1 MKVLFTGIQ
10 PTGEIHLGNF
20 FGAIANWVRL
30 QHDYTSFISVVDLH
44 AVTIPYEPA
53 EMPGRVRDLATTL
66 YACGIDMERTT
77 LFVQSEVPG
86 HADLTWLFNT
96 ITPLGE
102 LERMTQFKDKRDQF
116 RATVNVAL
124 LDYPVLQAA
133 DILLYKG
140 EVVPVGEDQVQHVEF
155 TREVARHFNMRY
167 GQTFPECQAL
177 LTSTPRVLGLD
188 GDAKMSK
195 SKDNTI
201 GILETPEQIWAK
213 VGPAKTDPARVRRT
227 DPGTPEKCTIWS
239 YHLLVTPEDQKKE
252 IHDGCTTAGIGC
264 IDCKKRFQA
273 NLMKILDPIRERN
286 AELAGSRKQ
295 EVEDRLESNG
305 AKCRAVASATMLEV
319 KEKMG
324 LKKIWK
330 IQS

>member
-10 PTGEIHLGNF
+10 PTGDIHLGNF

-30 QHDYTSFISVVDLH
+30 QHEYTTYISVVDLH
-44 AVTIPYEPA
+44 ALSIPYEPA
-53 EMPGRVRDLATTL
+53 DMPGRVADLALTL
-66 YACGIDMERTT
+66 YACGIQVDKAV
-77 LFVQSEVPG
+77 LFVQSEVPA
-86 HADLTWLFNT
+86 HSELTWIFNT

-102 LERMTQFKDKRDQF
+102 LERMTQFKDKREQF
-116 RATVNVAL
+116 RASVNVAL

-155 TREVARHFNMRY
+155 TREVARHFNSRY
-167 GQTFPECQAL
+167 GDTFPECQAL
-177 LTSTPRVLGLD
+177 LTATPRVLGLD

-195 SKDNTI
+195 SKGNTI
-201 GILETPEQIWAK
+201 GVLETAEQIWAK

-239 YHLLVTPEDQKKE
+239 YHLLVTPEAERAD
-252 IHDGCTTAGIGC
+252 IHKGCTTAGIGC

-273 NLMKILDPIRERN
+273 NLMKVLDPIRERY
-286 AELAGSRKQ
+286 AELAGAGRKGIM
-295 EVEDRLESNG
+295 ERLDANG
-305 AKCRAVASATMLEV
+305 EKCRAVAATTMAEV
-319 KEKMG
+319 REKMG
-324 LKKIWK
+324 LKRE
-330 IQS
+330 